1 MLYYKHEDILTSKGD
16 EVIIYYI
23 GIAMM
28 VASII
33 LSGILGEYTDM
44 FESYEPSDTIDD
56 FFA

>member
-1 MLYYKHEDILTSKGD
+1 
-16 EVIIYYI
+16 VIIYYI